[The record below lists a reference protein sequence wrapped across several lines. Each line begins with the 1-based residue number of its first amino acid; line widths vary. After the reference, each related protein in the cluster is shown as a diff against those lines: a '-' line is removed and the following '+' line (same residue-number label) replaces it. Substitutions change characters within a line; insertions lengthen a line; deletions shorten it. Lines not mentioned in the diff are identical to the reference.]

1 MAKKEYLIKR
11 LFDFILSFSGIIFS
25 SPLWGIFALLI
36 LAEDGMPI
44 FYRQKRIGKN
54 GEIFYVVKFR
64 TMVKDADKIS
74 IWTYENDPRITKIGK
89 LLRRTAMDELP
100 SLWSILKG
108 DMSFVG
114 PRALAVEEQK
124 YLEQKIPGFEK
135 RLLVRPGLTGL
146 AQVYNPEDDP
156 YKKFKYDI
164 EYIEKMNF
172 LLDIK
177 LIILSFYNTFT
188 ARWDKRSGKGEQ
200 RGG

>member
-1 MAKKEYLIKR
+1 
-11 LFDFILSFSGIIFS
+11 
-25 SPLWGIFALLI
+25 
-36 LAEDGMPI
+36 MPI